1 MGTPTAC
8 VLVGSFLCIFAAAYS
23 LWMVPLNGRAG
34 LWHFWL
40 TIGAIAIYWTGM
52 LSLIMKQE
60 NLPRGDLHG
69 MPLALAIVW
78 LGSIPL
84 LIIAQ
89 GIFFFNL
96 IFALRTMWKVR

>member
-1 MGTPTAC
+1 
-8 VLVGSFLCIFAAAYS
+8 
-23 LWMVPLNGRAG
+23 
-34 LWHFWL
+34 
-40 TIGAIAIYWTGM
+40 
-52 LSLIMKQE
+52 
-60 NLPRGDLHG
+60 